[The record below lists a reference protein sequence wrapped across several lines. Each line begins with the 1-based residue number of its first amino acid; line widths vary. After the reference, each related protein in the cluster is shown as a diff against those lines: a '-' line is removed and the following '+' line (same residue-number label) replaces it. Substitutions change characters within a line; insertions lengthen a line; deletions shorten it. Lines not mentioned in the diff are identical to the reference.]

1 MEEGIEFADVTSKMA
16 FFVILVNAWKLL
28 TNVTNVTKSS
38 ILDAAGVLDM
48 PLFLCVIIYVNY
60 EYFRLTYIKL
70 FLWNMYTCVCDGVYV
85 CTQTQIYTCIYMYI
99 YIYVYIYIYMF
110 IYIYIY
116 MYISLMYVY
125 TSIHIYT
132 HVHKWI
138 YKVHIFIFH
147 KNIFVIYLSAKYS

>member
-99 YIYVYIYIYMF
+99 YIYVYIYIYIYVYIY

-116 MYISLMYVY
+116 MYISWMYVY
-125 TSIHIYT
+125 TYIYT
-132 HVHKWI
+132 CTQV
-138 YKVHIFIFH
+138 
-147 KNIFVIYLSAKYS
+147 NI